1 MNREP
6 FEPSLPSEE
15 RSAELTRLLGHA
27 RADVPAGK
35 EWEGLAASVSSIWST
50 PLGDPP
56 SGDAVSHEPTD
67 LGSPGL
73 GAGSATGAK
82 PVMFTSGVF
91 KAVGAVALAGAVATG
106 GWRWAR
112 SVDGGS
118 VESGNVHTSRVEN
131 QSVESNALKGN
142 TIQSNRAPETG
153 ASVASD
159 SLAAPILEPASSGAV
174 GSAEIAVVAQVHRDP
189 PLTGSARTTSGR
201 KLPPPPNELRLLQQA
216 REELGRN
223 PKQTLALCRKH
234 EQLFPSG
241 QLAQEREVLAIEALR
256 RLQRDEEAAQKT
268 QRFDKA
274 FPDSPHQSRVRRSE
288 P

>member
-6 FEPSLPSEE
+6 FEPSQLSDE

-35 EWEGLAASVSSIWST
+35 EWEALAASVSSIWST

-56 SGDAVSHEPTD
+56 SGDAVSHDTAD

-106 GWRWAR
+106 GWKWAR
-112 SVDGGS
+112 
-118 VESGNVHTSRVEN
+118 TT
-131 QSVESNALKGN
+131 ESNRGEFDQVDTNQLPA
-142 TIQSNRAPETG
+142 TG
-153 ASVASD
+153 ASVASVPPVT
-159 SLAAPILEPASSGAV
+159 PIAQPTFSVEVRV
-174 GSAEIAVVAQVHRDP
+174 GGTPVVADDHRDP
-189 PLTGSARTTSGR
+189 SRTEPARTTSSR

-216 REELGRN
+216 REELGRS

-256 RLQRDEEAAQKT
+256 RLQRDEEAERKT
-268 QRFDKA
+268 QQFDKA
-274 FPDSPHQSRVRRSE
+274 FPDSPHQSRVKRSE